1 MKKKLLCATILI
13 AILASCKGNSSSKTV
28 SDQTPMRYG
37 REGVGIELKEGGYYR
52 INSMKMGDGLL
63 RLSGKFIVNR
73 EASDFCAYMIIGTD
87 TILTFNLVYDLKK
100 DWSLNLDGFMEFSFI
115 LPDGIYDIIRAN
127 RDHIIPKV
135 IYTDFGL
142 GPAESPFFLTGWI
155 SDDIAEK
162 YSFYQL
168 LYGGHCVGDLD
179 CVLCD

>member
-13 AILASCKGNSSSKTV
+13 AILASCKGNSGSKTV

-37 REGVGIELKEGGYYR
+37 REGVGIELKEEGYYR

-127 RDHIIPKV
+127 RDHAIPKV

-155 SDDIAEK
+155 SDDIVEK

-168 LYGGHCVGDLD
+168 LYGDHCVGDLD